1 MTAVVK
7 HGNDSVSSTSVA
19 GVSEE
24 YLDIKGVELEQGR
37 NIQYSDIVS
46 RQKVCVVGYYVAG
59 ELYGSPEK
67 AIDQTVKI
75 GGYGVRIVGGQTAG

>member
-1 MTAVVK
+1 MAMTLCLPPA
-7 HGNDSVSSTSVA
+7 VA

-75 GGYGVRIVGGQTAG
+75 GGYGFRIVGGQTAG

>member
-37 NIQYSDIVS
+37 NIQYSDI
-46 RQKVCVVGYYVAG
+46 A
-59 ELYGSPEK
+59 E
-67 AIDQTVKI
+67 
-75 GGYGVRIVGGQTAG
+75 GVRGGVLCSGRALRQPGEGH

>member
-1 MTAVVK
+1 
-7 HGNDSVSSTSVA
+7 VSSTSVA

-59 ELYGSPEK
+59 ELYGRPL
-67 AIDQTVKI
+67 T
-75 GGYGVRIVGGQTAG
+75 RP

>member
-1 MTAVVK
+1 M
-7 HGNDSVSSTSVA
+7 SSTSVT

-24 YLDIKGVELEQGR
+24 YLDIKDYDLIQGR

-46 RQKVCVVGYYVAG
+46 RQKVCVVGYYVAT

-67 AIDQTVKI
+67 AIDQTAEI
-75 GGYGVRIVGGQTAG
+75 GGYA